1 MSPRAADAGLRPAL
15 ECSGLAALAAPLA
28 DAAARARHENRH
40 GDLPKWENALAQL
53 DCPAA
58 SPPDFALAAPRIG
71 GARDCD
77 DAERAR
83 MKKLLLQLRPWRKG
97 PFEFFGMRVDAEWR
111 ADRKWAR
118 IEKHIDLRGA
128 RALDIGCGNGYYL
141 LRMLGAG
148 AALALG
154 IDPGQLFIAQ
164 FAALKRGCPNSPAF
178 ALPLACEDFPRDAAL
193 PGFDAVF
200 SMGVLSHRRDP
211 HAHLREV
218 LRCARPG
225 GQVVVETL
233 VVEDEIR
240 ARVRPAG
247 ALRQD
252 AKCSGDSVSAAARRL
267 AAPRRRARCS
277 LARREPHHAGRT
289 ARHRMDALRIPRGFF
304 GSERC
309 GKNHRGPPGAAPRDF
324 SLRAR
329 RISVEFFAFRAA
341 IAPARRLF
349 LRA

>member
-28 DAAARARHENRH
+28 DAAARARREHRH

-148 AALALG
+148 AAFALG

-178 ALPLACEDFPRDAAL
+178 ALPLACEDFPRAPNFKL

-218 LRCARPG
+218 LQCARPG

-233 VVEDEIR
+233 VVEDETERVFVPPGRYAKMRNVR
-240 ARVRPAG
+240 AIPSPPMLAAWLRRAGARDVRPLGVSRTTPDEQRATEWMRSESL
-247 ALRQD
+247 ADFLDPND
-252 AKCSGDSVSAAARRL
+252 AEKTIEGHP
-267 AAPRRRARCS
+267 APRRAIFLC
-277 LARREPHHAGRT
+277 E
-289 ARHRMDALRIPRGFF
+289 RG
-304 GSERC
+304 E
-309 GKNHRGPPGAAPRDF
+309 
-324 SLRAR
+324 
-329 RISVEFFAFRAA
+329 
-341 IAPARRLF
+341 
-349 LRA
+349 